1 MGLIELH
8 TSFLPLS
15 LFEVT
20 NEVLPEQL
28 EKLRQK
34 AQEVRNASKTEVFFL
49 GKVVFGLIGYWYYIY
64 IVIKACFC
72 YFDYEYDADVWFD

>member
-1 MGLIELH
+1 MVWYGPIELH
-8 TSFLPLS
+8 SLFFPLS

-34 AQEVRNASKTEVFFL
+34 AQEVRNASKTEGFFP
-49 GKVVFGLIGYWYYIY
+49 GGSGL
-64 IVIKACFC
+64 
-72 YFDYEYDADVWFD
+72 